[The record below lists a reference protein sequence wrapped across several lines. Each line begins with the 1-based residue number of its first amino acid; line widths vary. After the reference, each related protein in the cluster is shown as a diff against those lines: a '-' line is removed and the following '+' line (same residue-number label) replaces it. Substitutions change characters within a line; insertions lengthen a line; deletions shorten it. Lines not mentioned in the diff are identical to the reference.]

1 LTRDTASSAAGWQ
14 SRAID
19 ATFRRRIKREGT
31 VPEDAAIVVTPAA
44 NPAGLG
50 LVAFGLTTVLLSLVN
65 AGVLPA
71 GGEGV
76 VIPLAL
82 AFGGLMQIFAGAFEF
97 KLGNTFGMTA
107 FLSYGAFWWW
117 FAFLLLF
124 AHNHWID
131 ISAAGP
137 TVGVA
142 LLLWGV
148 LTLYLWISTFRLPK
162 ILFLVFLTLWVT
174 FGLLGVGAITANT
187 QFTHL
192 GGWLGIVCGT
202 LAMYGSFGIVTNAT
216 FGRTVVPLG

>member
-1 LTRDTASSAAGWQ
+1 
-14 SRAID
+14 
-19 ATFRRRIKREGT
+19 

-65 AGVLPA
+65 AGVLPP

-97 KLGNTFGMTA
+97 RLGNTFGMTA

-124 AHNHWID
+124 AHNGWID

-148 LTLYLWISTFRLPK
+148 LTLYLWISTFRLPR
-162 ILFLVFLTLWVT
+162 ILFLIFLTLWVT
-174 FGLLGVGAITANT
+174 FGLLGVGAITANA
-187 QFTHL
+187 QLTHL
-192 GGWLGIVCGT
+192 GGWLGIICGT

-216 FGRTVVPLG
+216 FGRTVVPLA

>member
-1 LTRDTASSAAGWQ
+1 MAEQEVIA
-14 SRAID
+14 
-19 ATFRRRIKREGT
+19 
-31 VPEDAAIVVTPAA
+31 VPVA
-44 NPAGLG
+44 NPAALG
-50 LVAFGLTTVLLSLVN
+50 LVAFGLTTVLLSLIN
-65 AGVLPA
+65 AGVLPP
-71 GGEGV
+71 GGEAV

-148 LTLYLWISTFRLPK
+148 LTLYLWVSTFRLSK
-162 ILFLVFLTLWVT
+162 ILFLIFLTLWVT
-174 FGLLGVGAITANT
+174 FALLGFGAVSAN
-187 QFTHL
+187 
-192 GGWLGIVCGT
+192 
-202 LAMYGSFGIVTNAT
+202 AS
-216 FGRTVVPLG
+216 

>member
-1 LTRDTASSAAGWQ
+1 
-14 SRAID
+14 
-19 ATFRRRIKREGT
+19 

-65 AGVLPA
+65 AGVLPS

-174 FGLLGVGAITANT
+174 FGLLGVGAITANA
-187 QFTHL
+187 QLTHL
-192 GGWLGIVCGT
+192 GGWLGIICGT

-216 FGRTVVPLG
+216 FGRTVVPLGAR

>member
-1 LTRDTASSAAGWQ
+1 
-14 SRAID
+14 
-19 ATFRRRIKREGT
+19 
-31 VPEDAAIVVTPAA
+31 VPEDAAIVVTPVA

-65 AGVLPA
+65 ANVLPP

-124 AHNHWID
+124 AHNGWID

-148 LTLYLWISTFRLPK
+148 LTLYLWISTFRLSR
-162 ILFLVFLTLWVT
+162 ILFLIFLTLWVT
-174 FGLLGVGAITANT
+174 FGLLGVGAIAANA
-187 QFTHL
+187 QLTHL
-192 GGWLGIVCGT
+192 GGWLGMVCGT

>member
-1 LTRDTASSAAGWQ
+1 
-14 SRAID
+14 
-19 ATFRRRIKREGT
+19 
-31 VPEDAAIVVTPAA
+31 VPEDAAIVVTPTA

-65 AGVLPA
+65 AGVLPP

-174 FGLLGVGAITANT
+174 FGLLGVGAITANA
-187 QFTHL
+187 QLTHL

-202 LAMYGSFGIVTNAT
+202 LAMYGSFGMVTNAT

>member
-1 LTRDTASSAAGWQ
+1 MP
-14 SRAID
+14 
-19 ATFRRRIKREGT
+19 EET
-31 VPEDAAIVVTPAA
+31 VVVLPPA
-44 NPAGLG
+44 NPAALG
-50 LVAFGLTTVLLSLVN
+50 LIAFGLTTVLLSLIN

-82 AFGGLMQIFAGAFEF
+82 AFGGLMQIFAGTFEF
-97 KLGNTFGMTA
+97 KIGNTFGMTA

-131 ISAAGP
+131 IADAGP

-162 ILFLVFLTLWVT
+162 ITFLIFLTLWVT
-174 FGLLGVGAITANT
+174 FALLGLGAVTANPSLS
-187 QFTHL
+187 HA
-192 GGWLGIVCGT
+192 GGWLGLLCGT
-202 LAMYGSFGIVTNAT
+202 LAIYGSFAIVTNAT
-216 FGRTVVPLG
+216 FGRIVVPVGEQPVLRR